1 MHCCRNFWR
10 NAEGLASAFPT
21 VLIPTVPRS
30 LLTVEDVRVTDRYIT
45 VAMPPLVLEGAPMTT
60 RDLPQNTLAVVEDG
74 TTGNQTPLVS
84 KHANQR
90 DIEARRDRRNP
101 RLLEISVH
109 PTA

>member
-1 MHCCRNFWR
+1 
-10 NAEGLASAFPT
+10 
-21 VLIPTVPRS
+21 
-30 LLTVEDVRVTDRYIT
+30 
-45 VAMPPLVLEGAPMTT
+45 MTT